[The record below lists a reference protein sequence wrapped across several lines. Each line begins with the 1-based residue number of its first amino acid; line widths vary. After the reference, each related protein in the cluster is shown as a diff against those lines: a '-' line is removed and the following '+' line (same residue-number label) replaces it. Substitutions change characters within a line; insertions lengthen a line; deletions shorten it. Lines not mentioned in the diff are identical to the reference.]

1 VKRNQYPQKMF
12 NNKKAF
18 IGHFNHKMDDLFCDI
33 LEYKKF
39 LKDEKK
45 VIDNMW
51 IDYFLNYQYVNLY
64 CTATSLNKGDEW
76 DENK

>member
-1 VKRNQYPQKMF
+1 MKRNQYPQKMF
-12 NNKKAF
+12 KNKKSF
-18 IGHFNHKMDDLFCDI
+18 IGHFNHKMDDLFCNL

-64 CTATSLNKGDEW
+64 CTATGLNKGGKRN
-76 DENK
+76 ENK